1 MSAAMKRHGIAKQVT
16 AALLVK
22 RARELANEAL
32 DDHVAED
39 VYVVSYHGNILHVA
53 CRHPAAVRA
62 AQVISTP
69 LKQELEIDFP
79 RVTIKTI
86 SCRVQPSAFNRE
98 L

>member
-22 RARELANEAL
+22 RARELAQEAL
-32 DDHVAED
+32 DDHVAND
-39 VYVVSYHGNILHVA
+39 VFVVSYHSNVLHVA

-69 LKQELEIDFP
+69 LKEELEIDFP
-79 RVTIKTI
+79 QITIKTI
-86 SCRVQPSAFNRE
+86 SCRVQPGAFNRI